1 MINRILPRYAKQMLR
16 DANEGDFNSNK
27 SSSSTYNT
35 FNTSQG
41 TEKQSGV
48 VVDVLSEGP
57 IYGLVDDASSVLLNG
72 VPILDPVTKVN
83 YGAKVSNDV
92 SYVASTRTVT
102 DNSSSNIFQNRNIND
117 GTFRIFI
124 AGARASGTGN
134 INTTSGSTQITSTSS
149 FFTPSLVGSGISIPG
164 AGPNGSIYYGYINYR
179 INGTNVSVYP
189 PVSTSVSGANILV
202 NLYAEI
208 ASFSGNTAVLKGS
221 GTLGRNVSNVSANI
235 TTPYVP
241 TATSANKWN
250 YTDAGFAF
258 RSGTRD
264 QSFLQLPSSVGTNSL
279 TTNVSQTLNTTD
291 FNAIT
296 FNGSPVFPV
305 GYIASGGWKDVNE
318 PDAARL
324 VFTSDGMGIPNPGE
338 VDVIKVT
345 IKFPSGLIAIKPK
358 DGNESQCFAEFQIL
372 FEYSVA
378 GDFSDTVTEAVY
390 GLSDEQLA
398 ARTPLPGRSAD
409 SFGGY
414 AGTFLHGGTVFKKTK
429 TPFVQ
434 TFSFDVSKYQPFTKY
449 RIKIAKISPTNGKNE
464 RRNWGN
470 ATQLQSIQNIITD
483 KLSYPYTA
491 YGAVIFGAKEFT
503 SVPRRSYEIRGLQV
517 KVPTNYFS
525 RHELGEGSAA
535 SYTRKVTN
543 NTTVTNESDYQD
555 WDGNFRGDIK
565 TFTDPTHSN
574 FAPVWTDNPVWILL
588 DILTNDRYGLG
599 KFVDPLDD
607 FSYIDKFQLFQI
619 AKYCDE
625 LVPDGKG
632 GTEPRFTANLYLSKI
647 EDAQK
652 VVNDLLSVFRG
663 LLIWFDGK
671 FSPSINA
678 YKSPVYTF
686 TKGNVIGGEFAYQSS
701 SRRFRSNQVRVTW
714 NNPDDN
720 YQQAVEIVEDTQHI
734 LETGKIISKDVV
746 ATGCTSQG
754 QAHRFGKWNILT
766 EKLEKEVVTFSTG
779 LNAIALK
786 PGDVIEVQDADR
798 ENTEHSG
805 RVSNTGTRSTTV
817 IPLDREISLNT
828 STKAYSLN
836 LIYPKGG
843 AYLRQENATIN
854 STAYVLGD
862 LVLLDEDGA
871 SIDTQQKS
879 ANVKDDSGNLVQLYW
894 SESVRVESKA
904 VDSFTSTSVTVS
916 SAFSETPDADVI
928 WSLTSTTIAT
938 GEEETDISPKE
949 YIIIRTEEKEKNQI
963 SIAAAEYSDAKF
975 ELIDRGY
982 TTEIVPLSQKE
993 PLRTEI
999 VPAVESL
1006 VASVSPSTVENSTEG
1021 STSGRADLLIS
1032 WQPPLQVREST
1043 SSTISGNVSSST
1055 SITLSAANENIEV
1068 GMRVRHSSI
1077 SGVVTVS
1084 SIDET
1089 ALTVST
1095 AVSLTSGDELSLKH
1109 DNPEPSIAGYH
1120 VTVQGPNTSDMAD
1133 WQSRGNGYYKFVE
1146 AEDTIATMKGI
1157 QAGTY
1162 YIHVKAENTIKNK
1175 SASETVRI
1183 NYTAEKY
1190 SFPSGQNKLL
1200 GIDLGGVLDE
1210 SLSVNTSTGLVAV
1223 ASSSYSFTHS
1233 NGIVFKNTSS
1243 TASTYQQS
1251 FSVLGA
1257 DSTAYLLYDKG
1268 STDTFKAVQIYTDT
1282 NVTDVDGNKLNF
1294 EYWIDINDNA
1304 NNGLTT
1310 KTGTVSL
1317 SDISATVT
1325 GTSTSFTTEYT
1336 EGDLLIVGSGATAFY
1351 AFINFIES
1359 DTIMDLD
1366 RVPTRNYSGATIKK
1380 LNFVPNFAEDQII
1393 AKITTNGATEY
1404 SIDETYAI
1412 TAGLDGE
1419 AAAAGENARSVKLTA
1434 SSFVVRYNTS
1444 NTVTTNNIT
1453 FVAEGH
1459 GTSGTETFSF
1469 LTKEAGDSS
1478 FTERQGFSHT
1488 PDNDQFTLADSEEP
1502 AIGGET
1508 QIKVEMNE
1516 SGAASNPVASDT
1528 VTIYA
1533 IQDGAAASAG
1543 DDAVTA
1549 FLTNSAHVASTNPGG
1564 TNPSY
1569 TNAGGLFDV
1578 YVGADRRT
1586 LHNDVSFYVG
1596 ATGTG
1601 TSLTQNGLTFSIN
1614 NTDGNSNKGTYT
1626 LSGSSWTS
1634 TEETFTVRAVVAN
1647 TVPGVSSEV
1656 VITRIYSISKSKEGQ
1671 QGVQGDETVQ
1681 VKVFKAVTYNA
1692 NIPTT
1697 PSGGTYDF
1705 TDNTFT
1711 PPSGW
1716 SITAPA
1722 QAYLQVVYTSVATV
1736 SGAST
1741 ETAVSPGT
1749 FSSPTLE
1756 IGVTPTSRTVY
1767 QRSATNLTT
1776 APNSGSAIDYQTA
1789 PTGWSFTIP
1798 SGSNPL
1804 YAAFGSSTFSAANR
1818 SLTVIYGTPIKQEA
1832 DDPINQKQIN
1842 IYRKNSASIS
1852 SSSGTFSSPLAGNT
1866 SWSLSVPGLTA
1877 DGDIIYV
1884 ASRLFTSDGAS
1895 PQDSSWSTPVK
1906 YSERNDGSDGQSA
1919 RTVSIYKLNDATVTS
1934 TTGGSFSS
1942 PLSGN
1947 TDWSLSVPSLA
1958 SDSDAVYVSTRTFT
1972 SDGNS
1977 PQDSSWSTPAKYS
1990 ERNDG
1995 DPGSPGAAGLRTI
2008 QGYLFYE
2015 KTTSGAPSAP
2025 SGNTYTFSTGVV
2037 TGTGIS
2043 TATNQPNNVWN
2054 NVPNTQDATSSN
2066 TFYSV
2071 RYYGTE
2077 SSANSST
2084 ITVAYSN
2091 VVKQTSFTGVVTFSG
2106 GTLTDGTSSVDP
2118 IIASEVASHIG
2129 GTNTTTIDGGKIS
2142 TGTIVSTNVSGGGNG
2157 TFTTAGTRFNL
2168 DNGWISTPQFKIN
2181 SSGTA
2186 EFKGTLSGAGMNV
2199 SGYLNANGMRFGS
2212 DVNSTNDGIFINS
2225 NNYWYSNGNFSLAS
2239 GNITW
2244 QGSTLA
2250 IQGNITANSLTLAG
2264 SLKIQSTQIV
2274 STVVNGAALG
2284 ATANQ
2289 DSTSTIRSVGA
2300 ATSGTVGGWNLTS
2313 SAIYSGTLDTSGYT
2327 TSGITL
2333 YSGGS
2338 LHSKNFYIDTSGN
2351 AFFKGT
2357 LSSAG
2362 GTFTGQV
2369 TIDNTDFD
2377 VSINNNGALFG
2388 GTTFSN
2394 SPLSINGATGVL
2406 QSTSSIVVGT
2416 TPASSDGFALA
2427 GTGDIRLFAGAAAP
2441 STSPLTIS
2449 KAGKL
2454 FTKNLEFYKG
2464 NIKYFDATNGFSLA
2478 AISQIATELGVAT
2491 NSVTEELTGISDV
2504 ESVTLA
2510 EATTLTVTAF
2520 KDAIFSSSS
2529 TVDNATALAGL
2540 PTNFTITVQ
2549 VSTNNSTWSNLS
2561 SRTFTITTSSSP
2573 SATQYSTANA
2583 TEGEFIQP
2591 SNPSGGVDG
2600 SVTTFTESTS
2610 GTMETAAATY
2620 SASAGTVYFRVEIS
2634 TTDTSYDTSNDLSNS
2649 TSERGITISAPITFT
2664 SSASSATAVTDLYTN
2679 KSDGGKVVF
2688 GTSSNTRNRIEL
2700 DDDGSFTESVNEAAE
2715 IEFFTDVPLSNTD
2728 SFKRFGIGHYGIE
2741 CLEDFRVWGESIIIY
2756 PNGSPSAFQSTRVV
2770 LDNSGN
2776 GRFYGSLRVGST
2788 GAASG
2793 TQGTIQAS
2801 NDIVAF
2807 YSSDKR
2813 LKENISPLSD
2823 SLEKISKIRG
2833 VEFDWKKNEEIHPNE
2848 GHDVGV
2854 IAQEIEKVLPEV
2866 VTTRDS
2872 GYKAVKYEKIVPLLI
2887 EAIKELKAEIDELK
2901 DKQK

>member
-16 DANEGDFNSNK
+16 DPNEGDFNSNS

-72 VPILDPVTKVN
+72 VPILDPVTKVS
-83 YGAKVSNDV
+83 YGAKTSNNV

-102 DNSSSNIFQNRNIND
+102 DNSSNNIFQNRNIND
-117 GTFRIFI
+117 GTFRISI
-124 AGARASGTGN
+124 AGAKAAGTGN
-134 INTTSGSTQITSTSS
+134 ISTTAGSTQVTSSYS
-149 FFTPSLVGSGISIPG
+149 FFTGLVGSSISISG
-164 AGPNGSIYYGYINYR
+164 AGANGSTYYGYINR
-179 INGTNVSVYP
+179 VINTTNITVYP
-189 PVSTSVSGANILV
+189 PVSTSVSGADILV
-202 NLYAEI
+202 NLFAEI

-221 GTLGRNVSNVSANI
+221 GTLGRNVSNVFANL

-241 TATSANKWN
+241 TATSANRWN
-250 YTDAGFAF
+250 YADAGFAF

-296 FNGSPVFPV
+296 YNGSPIFPS
-305 GYIASGGWKDVNE
+305 GYLYSGGWRDVSE

-338 VDVIKVT
+338 VDAIKVT
-345 IKFPSGLIAIKPK
+345 IKFPNGLITIKPK
-358 DGNESQCFAEFQIL
+358 DGHEDPCFAEFQIL
-372 FEYSVA
+372 FEYSVI

-390 GLSDEQLA
+390 GLSDEQLSN
-398 ARTPLPGRSAD
+398 RTPGTAD
-409 SFGGY
+409 LGGIFGGY
-414 AGTFLHGGTVFKKTK
+414 AGKFLHGGTIFKKTK

-449 RIKIAKISPTNGKNE
+449 RVKIAKISPTNGKIH

-517 KVPTNYFS
+517 KVPTNYFA

-574 FAPVWTDNPVWILL
+574 YAPVWTDNPVWILL

-632 GTEPRFTANLYLSKI
+632 GTEPRFTANIYLSKI

-686 TKGNVIGGEFAYQSS
+686 TKGNVIGGEFGYQSS

-734 LETGKIISKDVV
+734 LETGKIISKDVI

-786 PGDVIEVQDADR
+786 PGDVIEIQDADR

-843 AYLRQENATIN
+843 AYLQQEKATIN

-949 YIIIRTEEKEKNQI
+949 YIIIRTEEKEKSQI

-993 PLRTEI
+993 PLRTET

-1006 VASVSPSTVENSTEG
+1006 VASVSPSTVETSTEG
-1021 STSGRADLLIS
+1021 SASGRADLLIS

-1095 AVSLTSGDELSLKH
+1095 AVSLTSGDELSFKH

-1175 SASETVRI
+1175 SASETIRI

-1210 SLSVNTSTGLVAV
+1210 ALSVNTSTGLVAV

-1233 NGIVFKNTSS
+1233 NGTVFKNTSS
-1243 TASTYQQS
+1243 SADTYQQS
-1251 FSVLGA
+1251 FSQLGA
-1257 DSTAYLLYDKG
+1257 DSTAYLLYDEG

-1294 EYWIDINDNA
+1294 EYWVDINDNA

-1317 SDISATVT
+1317 SDTSATVT

-1336 EGDLLIVGSGATAFY
+1336 EGDLLIVGSGASAFY

-1359 DTIMDLD
+1359 DTIMDVD

-1412 TAGLDGE
+1412 TAGLDGA
-1419 AAAAGENARSVKLTA
+1419 AAAAGQDARSVKLTA

-1444 NTVTTNNIT
+1444 DTVTTSNIT
-1453 FVAEGH
+1453 FTAEGH
-1459 GTSGTETFSF
+1459 GTSGTETFRF

-1478 FTERQGFSHT
+1478 FTERQAFST
-1488 PDNDQFTLADSEEP
+1488 TDTFTLADSEEP

-1508 QIKVEMNE
+1508 QVKVEMNE
-1516 SGAASNPVASDT
+1516 SGATSNPVASDT

-1549 FLTNSAHVASTNPGG
+1549 FLTNSAHVASTNSAG
-1564 TNPSY
+1564 TNPTY

-1601 TSLTQNGLTFSIN
+1601 TSLTQNGLTLSIN
-1614 NTDGNSNKGTYT
+1614 NTDGSSDKGTYT

-1634 TEETFTVRAVVAN
+1634 AEETFTVRAVVAD

-1671 QGVQGDETVQ
+1671 QGAQGDETVQ

-1692 NIPTT
+1692 SVPTT
-1697 PSGGTYDF
+1697 PSGGTYNF
-1705 TDNTFT
+1705 STNTFT
-1711 PPSGW
+1711 PPSTW
-1716 SITAPA
+1716 STTAPA

-1741 ETAVSPGT
+1741 DTAVSPGT
-1749 FSSPTLE
+1749 FTTPTIE

-1804 YAAFGSSTFSAANR
+1804 YAAFGTSTFSAANR
-1818 SLTVIYGTPIKQEA
+1818 SLTVVYGTPVKQEGV
-1832 DDPINQKQIN
+1832 DGDPAVNQKFVN
-1842 IYRKNSASIS
+1842 IYRKNSTSIS
-1852 SSSGTFSSPLAGNT
+1852 STSGTFASPLSGNT
-1866 SWSLSVPGLTA
+1866 SWSFSVPSLTT
-1877 DGDIIYV
+1877 DGDIVYV
-1884 ASRLFTSDGAS
+1884 ATRLFTSDGNS
-1895 PQDSSWSTPVK
+1895 PQDSSWSTPVI
-1906 YSERNDGSDGQSA
+1906 YSQRTDGSDGQSS
-1919 RTVSIYKLNDATVTS
+1919 RTVSIYKLNDSTLTS

-1958 SDSDAVYVSTRTFT
+1958 ADSDAVYVATRTFT

-1995 DPGSPGAAGLRTI
+1995 DPGDPGLRTI

-2015 KTTSGAPSAP
+2015 KTTAGAPSAP
-2025 SGNTYTFSTGVV
+2025 SGTTYTFSTGVV
-2037 TGTGIS
+2037 TGTGINNS
-2043 TATNQPNNVWN
+2043 GTTNVWKN
-2054 NVPNTQDATSSN
+2054 SPNTQDATSSN
-2066 TFYSV
+2066 TFYTV

-2084 ITVAYSN
+2084 ITVSYSS
-2091 VVKQTSFTGVVTFSG
+2091 VVQQTSFTGVVTFSG
-2106 GTLTDGTSSVDP
+2106 GTLTDGTTSVDP
-2118 IIASEVASHIG
+2118 ITASEVASHIG
-2129 GTNTTTIDGGKIS
+2129 GTNTTTIDGGKIT
-2142 TGTIVSTNVSGGGNG
+2142 TGTIISSNVSGGGNG
-2157 TFTTAGTRFNL
+2157 SFSTAGTRFNV
-2168 DNGWISTPQFKIN
+2168 DNGWISTPQFFIS
-2181 SSGTA
+2181 SSGNA
-2186 EFKGTLSGAGMNV
+2186 SFKGTLSGTNMSV
-2199 SGYLNANGMRFGS
+2199 TGYLNANGMRFGT
-2212 DVNSTNDGIFINS
+2212 DVNSTNDGLFINS

-2239 GNITW
+2239 GNMTW

-2250 IQGNITANSLTLAG
+2250 IQGNITANSLTLDG
-2264 SLKIQSTQIV
+2264 SITISNDNLNTSLV
-2274 STVVNGAALG
+2274 SGAAAG

-2289 DSTSTIRSVGA
+2289 DSTATIRSVGA

-2313 SAIYSGTLDTSGYT
+2313 SAIYSGTLDTNGYT

-2362 GTFTGQV
+2362 GTFTGEV

-2394 SPLSINGATGVL
+2394 SPLTVNGATGVL
-2406 QSTSSIVVGT
+2406 QSTSSIVVGA

-2464 NIKYFDATNGFSLA
+2464 DLKYFDATNGFSLA

-2520 KDAIFSSSS
+2520 KDAIFSASS
-2529 TVDNATALAGL
+2529 TVSSTAAFNDL
-2540 PTNFTITVQ
+2540 PANFTLTIQ

-2561 SRTFTITTSSSP
+2561 GGSRTFTITTSSSP

-2591 SNPSGGVDG
+2591 SAPSGGNDN
-2600 SVTTFTESTS
+2600 STTTFTESTS

-2620 SASAGTVYFRVEIS
+2620 SASAGTVYFRVAVS

-2649 TSERGITISAPITFT
+2649 TSARGITISAPITFT
-2664 SSASSATAVTDLYTN
+2664 SSASSATAVTDLFTN
-2679 KSDGGKVVF
+2679 KLDGGKVVL
-2688 GTSSNTRNRIEL
+2688 GTDSNTENRIVL
-2700 DDDGSFTESVNEAAE
+2700 DIDGQNNGDINDYEE
-2715 IEFFTDVPLSNTD
+2715 IEFYTGNGPSSGSSQRLGIGYHGVMAYEPLSALGTSINVYASTNY
-2728 SFKRFGIGHYGIE
+2728 GIGGNQVAKISSSGDIWMDGA
-2741 CLEDFRVWGESIIIY
+2741 LAVGTT
-2756 PNGSPSAFQSTRVV
+2756 AVSTTDGVIRA
-2770 LDNSGN
+2770 
-2776 GRFYGSLRVGST
+2776 T
-2788 GAASG
+2788 
-2793 TQGTIQAS
+2793 
-2801 NDIVAF
+2801 NDVVAF

-2854 IAQEIEKVLPEV
+2854 IAQEIEEVLPEV

>member
-1 MINRILPRYAKQMLR
+1 MSQKTILR
-16 DANEGDFNSNK
+16 DGPVGIGDSGNS
-27 SSSSTYNT
+27 SIYNN
-35 FNTSQG
+35 FNTKTS
-41 TEKQSGV
+41 TEKQSAV

-57 IYGLVDDASSVLLNG
+57 IYGLVEDASSVFLNG
-72 VPILDPVTKVN
+72 VPILDPTTKQS
-83 YGAKVSNDV
+83 YGAKTSNDV

-102 DNSSSNIFQNRNIND
+102 DNTNTIFNNRSIST
-117 GTFRIFI
+117 GTHKIYI
-124 AGARASGTGN
+124 TGAGGAGTG
-134 INTTSGSTQITSTSS
+134 IISATAGSTLISASSS
-149 FFTPSLVGSGISIPG
+149 FFTSSQINSAITIPG
-164 AGPNGSIYYGYINYR
+164 AGPDGSIYYGYISSFSSA
-179 INGTNVSVYP
+179 TSVRCYP
-189 PVSTSVSGANILV
+189 PINTSVSGANISL
-202 NLYAEI
+202 NLDRQI
-208 ASFSGNTAVLKGS
+208 ASFSGNTAVLVGS
-221 GTLGRNVSNVSANI
+221 GTIGINASNVSA
-235 TTPYVP
+235 TLATPTVSS
-241 TATSANKWN
+241 ATSSNKWN
-250 YTDAGFAF
+250 YEDAGFAF

-264 QSFLQLPSSVGTNSL
+264 QSFLPLPQTVGTNSL
-279 TTNVSQTLNTTD
+279 THNVSQTLNTTD

-296 FNGSPVFPV
+296 HNGSPIFPS
-305 GYIASGGWKDVNE
+305 GYVLNNGVSNWSRITE
-318 PDAARL
+318 PDASRL
-324 VFTSDGMGIPNPGE
+324 TFTSDGMNVPNAGE
-338 VDVIKVT
+338 IDVIKVT
-345 IKFPSGLIAIKPK
+345 VKFPSGLLGQKPG
-358 DGNESQCFAEFQIL
+358 DGHEEAGFCEFQIL
-372 FEYSVA
+372 FEYSVI
-378 GDFSDTVTEAVY
+378 GDFTDTVTETIY
-390 GLSDEQLA
+390 GQSDAQLA
-398 ARTPLPGRSAD
+398 ARSPKPGRSAD
-409 SFGGY
+409 DFGGY
-414 AGTFLHGGTVFKKTK
+414 AGKFFNSGTISKKTK
-429 TPFVQ
+429 TAFVQ
-434 TFSFDVSKYQPFTKY
+434 TFSWDVTKYQPFTKY
-449 RIKIAKISPTNGKNE
+449 RIKIAKVTPTNGFNE
-464 RRNWGN
+464 RRYWYN
-470 ATQLQSIQNIITD
+470 ATQVQSIQNIITD

-491 YGAVIFGAKEFT
+491 YGAVIFGAKEF
-503 SVPRRSYEIRGLQV
+503 SSPPRRAYEIRGLQV

-525 RHELGEGSAA
+525 RHELGEGTAA

-574 FAPVWTDNPVWILL
+574 YATVWTDNPVWILL

-632 GTEPRFTANLYLSKI
+632 GLEPRFTANLYLSKL
-647 EDAQK
+647 EEAQK
-652 VVNDLLSVFRG
+652 VIKDLLSVFRG

-686 TKGNVIGGEFAYQSS
+686 TKGNIIGGEFAYQSTS
-701 SRRFRSNQVRVTW
+701 TRFRSNQIRVTW
-714 NNPDDN
+714 NNPLDN
-720 YQQAVEIVEDTQHI
+720 YKQAIEIVEDTQNI
-734 LETGKIISKDVV
+734 LETGKIISKDVS

-766 EKLEKEVVTFSTG
+766 EKLEKEIVTFSTG
-779 LNAIALK
+779 LNAMALK

-798 ENTEHSG
+798 ENVQHSG
-805 RVSNTGTRSTTV
+805 RVSNTGTRSTTEV
-817 IPLDREISLNT
+817 PLDREISLNT

-843 AYLRQENATIN
+843 AYLQQEKATIN
-854 STAYVLGD
+854 STAYTLGD
-862 LVLLDEDGA
+862 LVLLDESGSA
-871 SIDTQQKS
+871 IDTFEKA
-879 ANVKDDSGNLVQLYW
+879 ANTKDDSGNLVQLYW
-894 SESVRVESKA
+894 SESVRVESKP
-904 VDSFTSTSVTVS
+904 VDSFTSTSITVS

-938 GEEETDISPKE
+938 GEEEVDISPKE
-949 YIIIRTEEKEKNQI
+949 YIIVSTEEKEKNI
-963 SIAAAEYSDAKF
+963 INIAAAEYQDKKY
-975 ELIDRGY
+975 ELVDRGY
-982 TTEIVPLSQKE
+982 TTEIVPISQKA

-999 VPAVESL
+999 VPSVESL
-1006 VASVSPSTVENSTEG
+1006 VASISLQSIEN
-1021 STSGRADLLIS
+1021 TSSGASSNGRADLFIS

-1055 SITLSAANENIEV
+1055 SITLSAVNDSIEA

-1077 SGVVTVS
+1077 SDVVTVS
-1084 SIDET
+1084 SIDGVT
-1089 ALTVST
+1089 LTVNT
-1095 AVSLTSGDELSLKH
+1095 AVSLTSGDELFFKH
-1109 DNPEPSIAGYH
+1109 DNPEPTIVGYH
-1120 VTVQGPNTSDMAD
+1120 VTVQGPKGNDIAEWETK
-1133 WQSRGNGYYKFVE
+1133 GNGYYKFVE
-1146 AEDTIATMKGI
+1146 SEDTSIFMKGVVE
-1157 QAGTY
+1157 GTY

-1190 SFPSGQNKLL
+1190 SFPTGQNKLL

-1223 ASSSYSFTHS
+1223 GSSSYSFTHS
-1233 NGIVFKNTSS
+1233 NGTVFKNTSS

-1251 FSVLGA
+1251 FAGIGA
-1257 DSTAYLLYDKG
+1257 DSLAYLLYDHG
-1268 STDTFKAVQIYTDT
+1268 ATDTFKAVQMYTDT
-1282 NVTDVDGNKLNF
+1282 NVTDADGNKLNF
-1294 EYWIDINDNA
+1294 EYWIDINNNA

-1310 KTGTVSL
+1310 KSGTVSL
-1317 SDISATVT
+1317 TDNSATVT
-1325 GTSTSFTTEYT
+1325 GTSTSFTTEYD
-1336 EGDLLIVGSGATAFY
+1336 EGDLLIVGSGASAFY

-1366 RVPTRNYSGATIKK
+1366 RVPTRNYSGASIKK
-1380 LNFVPNFAEDQII
+1380 LTFVPNFAQDEII

-1412 TAGLDGE
+1412 TAGLDGA

-1444 NTVTTNNIT
+1444 DTVTTNNIT

-1459 GTSGTETFSF
+1459 GTSGTETFRF

-1478 FTERQGFSHT
+1478 FTERQAFSAS
-1488 PDNDQFTLADSEEP
+1488 DAFTLADSEEP

-1508 QIKVEMNE
+1508 QVKVEMNE

-1614 NTDGNSNKGTYT
+1614 NTDGSSDKGTYT
-1626 LSGSSWTS
+1626 LSGSSWS
-1634 TEETFTVRAVVAN
+1634 TDEEAFTIRSVIAD

-1692 NIPTT
+1692 SVPTT

-1705 TDNTFT
+1705 SSNTFT

-1716 SITAPA
+1716 STTAPA

-1741 ETAVSPGT
+1741 DTAVSPGT
-1749 FSSPTLE
+1749 FSSPVIE

-1818 SLTVIYGTPIKQEA
+1818 SLTVIYGTPVKQEGV
-1832 DDPINQKQIN
+1832 DGDPAVNQKFVN
-1842 IYRKNSASIS
+1842 IYRKNSTSIS
-1852 SSSGTFSSPLAGNT
+1852 SSSGTFASPLSGNT
-1866 SWSLSVPGLTA
+1866 SWSFSVPSLTT
-1877 DGDIIYV
+1877 DGDIVYV
-1884 ASRLFTSDGAS
+1884 ATRLFTSDGNS
-1895 PQDSSWSTPVK
+1895 PQDSSWSTPAI
-1906 YSERNDGSDGQSA
+1906 YSQRTDGSDGQSS
-1919 RTVSIYKLNDATVTS
+1919 RTVSIYKLNDSTLTS

-1958 SDSDAVYVSTRTFT
+1958 ADNDAVYVATRTFT

-1995 DPGSPGAAGLRTI
+1995 DQGSPGLKTV

-2015 KTTSGAPSAP
+2015 KTTAGAPSAP
-2025 SGNTYTFSTGVV
+2025 SSSAVYRFSTNDIDG
-2037 TGTGIS
+2037 GTGDTEVLALTDTS
-2043 TATNQPNNVWN
+2043 AVNKWTNEPRTNS
-2054 NVPNTQDATSSN
+2054 ATSSN
-2066 TFYSV
+2066 NFYSV
-2071 RYYGTE
+2071 RYSGTQSATTDTTISVSY
-2077 SSANSST
+2077 SS
-2084 ITVAYSN
+2084 
-2091 VVKQTSFTGVVTFSG
+2091 VVQQTSFTGVVIFNG
-2106 GTLTDGTSSVDP
+2106 GTLQDDLNNTVVP
-2118 IIASEVASHIG
+2118 IEAGDVANHIG

-2186 EFKGTLSGAGMNV
+2186 EFKGALSGSNMDL
-2199 SGYLNANGMRFGS
+2199 SGYLNAGGMLIGEG
-2212 DVNSTNDGIFINS
+2212 VATGVDGIQINS
-2225 NNYWYSNGNFSLAS
+2225 NNYWHSNGNFSLAS

-2250 IQGNITANSLTLAG
+2250 IQGNITANSLTLASG
-2264 SLKIQSTQIV
+2264 LQIQAAQIV
-2274 STVVNGAALG
+2274 STVVNGASLG

-2300 ATSGTVGGWNLTS
+2300 ATSGTVGGWNLTA

-2333 YSGGS
+2333 NSGGS
-2338 LHSKNFYIDTSGN
+2338 IHSKNFYIDTSGD

-2377 VSINNNGALFG
+2377 VIIGNNGALFG

-2406 QSTSSIVVGT
+2406 QSTSSIVVGA

-2427 GTGDIRLFAGAAAP
+2427 GTGDIRLFAGSAAP

-2464 NIKYFDATNGFSLA
+2464 DLKYFDATNGFSSA

-2491 NSVTEELTGISDV
+2491 NSVTEQLTGISDV

-2529 TVDNATALAGL
+2529 TVDAATAEAGL
-2540 PTNFTITVQ
+2540 PINFTLTIQ
-2549 VSTNNSTWSNLS
+2549 YSTDNSNWFNLTGG
-2561 SRTFTITTSSSP
+2561 SREFTITTSSSP

-2591 SNPSGGVDG
+2591 SSPSGGVDN

-2610 GTMETAAATY
+2610 GTMFTVPATY
-2620 SASAGTVYFRVEIS
+2620 NASAGTVYFRVAVS
-2634 TTDTSYDTSNDLSNS
+2634 TSDTSYDTSNDLSNS
-2649 TSERGITISAPITFT
+2649 TSARGITISAPITFT
-2664 SSASSATAVTDLYTN
+2664 SSASSATAVTDLFTN
-2679 KSDGGKVVF
+2679 KLDGGKVVL
-2688 GTSSNTRNRIEL
+2688 GTDSNTENRIVL
-2700 DDDGSFTESVNEAAE
+2700 DIDGQSNGDTNYYEE
-2715 IEFFTDVPLSNTD
+2715 IEFYTGNGPSSGSSQRLGIGFHGIMAYEPLRALGTSISVYASTNYGLFSNQVANISSSGDIWMDGALAVGTTDVSTTD
-2728 SFKRFGIGHYGIE
+2728 GVIR
-2741 CLEDFRVWGESIIIY
+2741 
-2756 PNGSPSAFQSTRVV
+2756 AT
-2770 LDNSGN
+2770 
-2776 GRFYGSLRVGST
+2776 
-2788 GAASG
+2788 
-2793 TQGTIQAS
+2793 

-2813 LKENISPLSD
+2813 LKENITPLSD

-2854 IAQEIEKVLPEV
+2854 IAQEIEEVLPEV

>member
-1 MINRILPRYAKQMLR
+1 MAKYIRIVDDGRGGGGGGGGGGG
-16 DANEGDFNSNK
+16 N
-27 SSSSTYNT
+27 SSSTYNT

-83 YGAKVSNDV
+83 YGAKVSNNV

-102 DNSSSNIFQNRNIND
+102 DNSSSNIFQDRNIND

-149 FFTPSLVGSGISIPG
+149 FFTPSFVGNAISIPG
-164 AGPNGSIYYGYINYR
+164 AGPNGSTYYGYINYR

-241 TATSANKWN
+241 TATSANRWN
-250 YTDAGFAF
+250 YEDAGFAF

-296 FNGSPVFPV
+296 YNGSPIFPS
-305 GYIASGGWKDVNE
+305 GYLASGGWEDVSE

-324 VFTSDGMGIPNPGE
+324 IFTSDGMGIPNPGE
-338 VDVIKVT
+338 VDAIKVT

-358 DGNESQCFAEFQIL
+358 DGHEQPCFAEFQIL

-398 ARTPLPGRSAD
+398 ARTPLPGKSAD

-464 RRNWGN
+464 RRNWSN

-503 SVPRRSYEIRGLQV
+503 SVPKRSYEIRGLQV
-517 KVPTNYFS
+517 KVPTNYFA
-525 RHELGEGSAA
+525 RHELSEGSAA

-574 FAPVWTDNPVWILL
+574 YAPVWTDNPVWILL

-652 VVNDLLSVFRG
+652 VVSDLLSVFRG

-686 TKGNVIGGEFAYQSS
+686 TKGNVIGGEFSYQSS

-714 NNPDDN
+714 NNPEDN

-843 AYLRQENATIN
+843 AYLQQEKATIN

-949 YIIIRTEEKEKNQI
+949 YIIIRTEEKEKNTI

-1006 VASVSPSTVENSTEG
+1006 VASISPSTVETSTEG
-1021 STSGRADLLIS
+1021 SASGRADLLIS

-1095 AVSLTSGDELSLKH
+1095 AVSLTSGDELSFKH

-1175 SASETVRI
+1175 SASETIRI

-1200 GIDLGGVLDE
+1200 GIDLGGVLDQA
-1210 SLSVNTSTGLVAV
+1210 LSVNTSTGLVAV

-1233 NGIVFKNTSS
+1233 NGTVFKNTSS

-1294 EYWIDINDNA
+1294 EYWTDINDNA

-1317 SDISATVT
+1317 SDTSATVT

-1459 GTSGTETFSF
+1459 GTSGAETFSF

-1488 PDNDQFTLADSEEP
+1488 PNNDQFTLADSEEP

-1508 QIKVEMNE
+1508 QVKVEMNE

-1614 NTDGNSNKGTYT
+1614 NTDGSSDKGTYT

-1634 TEETFTVRAVVAN
+1634 TEETFTVRAVVAD

-1671 QGVQGDETVQ
+1671 QGVQGDETIQ

-1692 NIPTT
+1692 SFPTP

-1716 SITAPA
+1716 SVTAPA

-1741 ETAVSPGT
+1741 EEAVSPGT
-1749 FSSPTLE
+1749 FSSPVLE

-1818 SLTVIYGTPIKQEA
+1818 SLTVIYGTPIKQEGV
-1832 DDPINQKQIN
+1832 DGDPAVNQKFVN
-1842 IYRKNSASIS
+1842 IYRKNSSSIS
-1852 SSSGTFSSPLAGNT
+1852 SSSGTFASPLSGNT
-1866 SWSLSVPGLTA
+1866 SWSFSVPSLTA
-1877 DGDIIYV
+1877 DGDIVYV
-1884 ASRLFTSDGAS
+1884 ATRLFTSDGNS
-1895 PQDSSWSTPVK
+1895 PQDSSWSTPVI
-1906 YSERNDGSDGQSA
+1906 YSQRTDGSDGQSS
-1919 RTVSIYKLNDATVTS
+1919 RTVSIYKLNDSTLTS

-1958 SDSDAVYVSTRTFT
+1958 ADSDAVYVATRTFT

-1995 DPGSPGAAGLRTI
+1995 NPGAAGLRTI

-2084 ITVAYSN
+2084 ITVSYSS
-2091 VVKQTSFTGVVTFSG
+2091 VVQQTSFTGVVTFSG

-2118 IIASEVASHIG
+2118 ITASEVVNHIG
-2129 GTNTTTIDGGKIS
+2129 GTNTTTIDGGKIT

-2157 TFTTAGTRFNL
+2157 SFTTAGTRFNL

-2186 EFKGTLSGAGMNV
+2186 EFKGALSGSNMDL
-2199 SGYLNANGMRFGS
+2199 SGYLNAGGMLIGEGIATG
-2212 DVNSTNDGIFINS
+2212 VDGIQINS
-2225 NNYWYSNGNFSLAS
+2225 NNYWHSNGNFSLAS
-2239 GNITW
+2239 GNMTW
-2244 QGSTLA
+2244 QGSTLT

-2264 SLKIQSTQIV
+2264 GLKIQAAQIV
-2274 STVVNGAALG
+2274 STVVNGASLG

-2289 DSTSTIRSVGA
+2289 DSTATIRSVGA
-2300 ATSGTVGGWNLTS
+2300 AESGTVGGWEITP

-2333 YSGGS
+2333 NSGGS
-2338 LHSKNFYIDTSGN
+2338 IHSKNFYIDTAGN
-2351 AFFKGT
+2351 AKFRGEID
-2357 LSSAG
+2357 SAG

-2416 TPASSDGFALA
+2416 NPASSDGFALA
-2427 GTGDIRLFAGAAAP
+2427 GTGDIRLFAGSAAP

-2464 NIKYFDATNGFSLA
+2464 DLKYFDATNGFSSA
-2478 AISQIATELGVAT
+2478 AISQIASELGVAT
-2491 NSVTEELTGISDV
+2491 TSVTEELTGISDV

-2529 TVDNATALAGL
+2529 TVDAATAEAGL
-2540 PTNFTITVQ
+2540 PINFTLTIQ
-2549 VSTNNSTWSNLS
+2549 YSTDNSNWFNLTGG
-2561 SRTFTITTSSSP
+2561 SREFTITTSSSP

-2610 GTMETAAATY
+2610 GTMFTVPATY
-2620 SASAGTVYFRVEIS
+2620 NASAGTVYFRVEVS
-2634 TTDTSYDTSNDLSNS
+2634 TSDPSYDTSNDLSNS
-2649 TSERGITISAPITFT
+2649 TSERGITISSPITFT
-2664 SSASSATAVTDLYTN
+2664 SSASSATAVSDLFTN

-2741 CLEDFRVWGESIIIY
+2741 CLEDVRVWGESIIIY
-2756 PNGSPSAFQSTRVV
+2756 PNGVPAAFQSTRVV

-2788 GAASG
+2788 SAASG

-2854 IAQEIEKVLPEV
+2854 IAQEIEEVLPEV